1 MSLIINRFLLTR
13 FPVGVIAFAA
23 SFNGPLS
30 RTFSL
35 KWIIL
40 TGLSLCMVATV
51 LVAIG
56 GEKPEDYWPYVFPA
70 FVMGTVGLMM
80 AYIQA
85 T

>member
-1 MSLIINRFLLTR
+1 
-13 FPVGVIAFAA
+13 
-23 SFNGPLS
+23 
-30 RTFSL
+30 
-35 KWIIL
+35 
-40 TGLSLCMVATV
+40 MVATV

-56 GEKPEDYWPYVFPA
+56 GGKPEDYWPYVFPA

>member
-1 MSLIINRFLLTR
+1 
-13 FPVGVIAFAA
+13 
-23 SFNGPLS
+23 
-30 RTFSL
+30 
-35 KWIIL
+35 
-40 TGLSLCMVATV
+40 MVATV

-56 GEKPEDYWPYVFPA
+56 GGKSGDYWPYVFPA